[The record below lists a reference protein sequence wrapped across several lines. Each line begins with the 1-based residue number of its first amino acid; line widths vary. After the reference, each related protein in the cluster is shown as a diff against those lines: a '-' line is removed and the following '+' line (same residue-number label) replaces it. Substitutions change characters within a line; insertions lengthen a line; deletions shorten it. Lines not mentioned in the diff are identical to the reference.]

1 MKDLSKTWE
10 DLKNTSRGFSGV
22 LWDDPVPERGAM
34 TTQAVTT
41 MAFKVRTNP
50 WLLMREQK
58 SWLLRP
64 YKILD
69 QCCLWCRGLQT
80 VRDRQISGGDL
91 FSSKFKANSPNWNT
105 SGVKGKQKQRN
116 QFKFSFEHFQDWSLE
131 IDKVSGAMFPPTLPD
146 LLMNFWAW
154 KVSPDKLI
162 FDP

>member
-1 MKDLSKTWE
+1 MRRPEKHQQGISWCSVGWPGSWE
-10 DLKNTSRGFSGV
+10 RSNDNSSSDNHGFQGENKSMAFNARTKV
-22 LWDDPVPERGAM
+22 
-34 TTQAVTT
+34 
-41 MAFKVRTNP
+41 MAFK
-50 WLLMREQK
+50 M
-58 SWLLRP
+58 RP

-105 SGVKGKQKQRN
+105 SGVKEKQKQRN

-131 IDKVSGAMFPPTLPD
+131 IDKVSGPMFPPTLPD